1 VDCIGCGSGVS
12 PMGTPVS
19 IFDFECIV
27 SMSDD
32 ESPTQA
38 PDSTGNQTH
47 QAPADES
54 GSLDIVSKALL
65 TRIMAVAAFAAI
77 L

>member
-1 VDCIGCGSGVS
+1 MVAV
-12 PMGTPVS
+12 PAEVLWVLLYPYS
-19 IFDFECIV
+19 ISNASSACQTMNLQPELL
-27 SMSDD
+27 
-32 ESPTQA
+32 
-38 PDSTGNQTH
+38 DSTGNQTH

-54 GSLDIVSKALL
+54 SGSLGIVSKALL